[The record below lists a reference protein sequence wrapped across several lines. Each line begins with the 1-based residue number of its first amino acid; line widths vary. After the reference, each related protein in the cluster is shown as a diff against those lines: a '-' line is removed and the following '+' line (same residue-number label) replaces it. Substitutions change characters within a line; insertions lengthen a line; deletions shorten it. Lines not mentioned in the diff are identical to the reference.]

1 MKKALFKKGAV
12 EGSSHDKGNAMT
24 QKTVRLLGGAIALL
38 ALIPASGPLL
48 LGIVRDD
55 IHAHSRVGDLGLQAI
70 TLSGILL
77 FGAGILLLAKGGN
90 RSSGTES

>member
-1 MKKALFKKGAV
+1 
-12 EGSSHDKGNAMT
+12 MT

-38 ALIPASGPLL
+38 SLIPASGPLI

-55 IHAHSRVGDLGLQAI
+55 IHAHSRTGDLGLQAI

-77 FGAGILLLAKGGN
+77 LAAGLFLVAKGCKN
-90 RSSGTES
+90 SSGSGS

>member
-1 MKKALFKKGAV
+1 
-12 EGSSHDKGNAMT
+12 MT

-38 ALIPASGPLL
+38 SLIPALGPLI

-70 TLSGILL
+70 TLSGVFL
-77 FGAGILLLAKGGN
+77 FVAGILLWAKGAKN
-90 RSSGTES
+90 PSGSGS